1 VYSIIIGRK
10 YLFLLQVNVVPFFC
24 YCYVP
29 HAFLFL
35 IDHSG
40 GDSEQLEEEYH
51 RLAGIE
57 QSQIDSP
64 ILMQVNQSSSNIPDL
79 GSNSSDRAV
88 STFANLDT
96 SIEDGLGSQYEMD
109 CVSVRLSPTVSS
121 TVAQSTQSVILTE
134 EQRLMIEAKRVEAL
148 KKRQMRMQQKAAPYF
163 NPYAK

>member
-1 VYSIIIGRK
+1 MYSIFIGRK
-10 YLFLLQVNVVPFFC
+10 YLFLLQVNVVPFFY

-29 HAFLFL
+29 HAFLFFF
-35 IDHSG
+35 DHSG

-109 CVSVRLSPTVSS
+109 CVSLISPTVSS
-121 TVAQSTQSVILTE
+121 TVAQSTQPVILTE